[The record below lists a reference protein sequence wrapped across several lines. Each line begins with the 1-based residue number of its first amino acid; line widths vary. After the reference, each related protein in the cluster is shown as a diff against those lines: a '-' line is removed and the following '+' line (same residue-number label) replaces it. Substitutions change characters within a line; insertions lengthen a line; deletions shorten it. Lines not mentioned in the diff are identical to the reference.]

1 MGVLS
6 EGFELYGEVAH
17 QFGLPGDLHTAGD
30 FVAAVIHVLESGRDH
45 IHVVVGVGA
54 AADAETQ
61 EVVTGEAVLAGD
73 GITVGEKVTDLAA
86 TYAGFEI
93 ELHGET
99 LCGELLLGDAVEH
112 LVGVDEEGVTA
123 HGTLIGDAVLVELG
137 CEVFNLLD
145 AGLEH
150 IELGV
155 LVKTYGEGGHVAAV
169 HAAVGEEAFERNHE
183 ALRALVDVLPAGCD
197 ESTHVDQTVLF
208 RRHCHYVSQREHLL
222 AYLLDG
228 GVFVLRVAHL
238 DEVCVLGEAGRVE
251 NDALVVLVGDLAH
264 AAEVVHRNG
273 LSAGGVV
280 CDRHDDE
287 RYLVGVLGKAFLKLV
302 EIHVALEGHF
312 ELGVLCLVDG
322 AVYSESLA
330 ALDVTLGGVEVRV
343 ARNDVAFLHEVGEKH
358 VLGSAALVGGDH
370 ILEACDA
377 GDSILQLIERAC
389 TCVAL
394 VSGHHR
400 RPLAVAHRACTRV
413 GDTVDVNLIRT
424 EHEHIVFGFFKPL
437 LALFAGTLLDGFDHL
452 DFP

>member
-1 MGVLS
+1 MRS
-6 EGFELYGEVAH
+6 
-17 QFGLPGDLHTAGD
+17 
-30 FVAAVIHVLESGRDH
+30 
-45 IHVVVGVGA
+45 
-54 AADAETQ
+54 
-61 EVVTGEAVLAGD
+61 
-73 GITVGEKVTDLAA
+73 
-86 TYAGFEI
+86 
-93 ELHGET
+93 
-99 LCGELLLGDAVEH
+99 
-112 LVGVDEEGVTA
+112 
-123 HGTLIGDAVLVELG
+123 
-137 CEVFNLLD
+137 
-145 AGLEH
+145 
-150 IELGV
+150 
-155 LVKTYGEGGHVAAV
+155 
-169 HAAVGEEAFERNHE
+169 
-183 ALRALVDVLPAGCD
+183 
-197 ESTHVDQTVLF
+197 
-208 RRHCHYVSQREHLL
+208 RRS
-222 AYLLDG
+222 
-228 GVFVLRVAHL
+228 
-238 DEVCVLGEAGRVE
+238 GRVE

-287 RYLVGVLGKAFLKLV
+287 RYLVGVLGKTFPQLV

-424 EHEHIVFGFFKPL
+424 EHEHIVFGSLSHCSRSSRVLFLMGSTILIFHDSAKGNSMVVVFMFFVEVVVISVVVFG
-437 LALFAGTLLDGFDHL
+437 AVMVMSRF
-452 DFP
+452 